1 MTENLHNRITP
12 DPAGSSQSVPEKAGK
27 DRADQT
33 RERILRAAVREFS
46 EHGLAGAR
54 TDAIAEEAKVNKA
67 LLYYYFKSKA
77 KLYAAALEDAATRV
91 AQMAL
96 SAAEPGATP
105 GERVLRM
112 ALNHFDRIT
121 SQHEFQNLMQ
131 QEMVR
136 FHRGESESLP
146 QLAQIVFQPVMQKA
160 LEAVCE
166 AIKRGELC
174 SVDPL
179 QVIYSAFGANVFYFL
194 SAPIMRLTAQFEP
207 FDPAVVEER
216 RNTAIRFLGSAL
228 FVDRKHG
235 AEVANR
241 VLQSVPMPE
250 VKKNPPAWRKTT

>member
-1 MTENLHNRITP
+1 MTEKPSDRTTP
-12 DPAGSSQSVPEKAGK
+12 EPSEKAGLEKAGK

-33 RERILRAAVREFS
+33 RERILRAAIREFS

-54 TDAIAEEAKVNKA
+54 TDSIAEEAKVNKA
-67 LLYYYFKSKA
+67 LLYYYFRSKA
-77 KLYAAALEDAATRV
+77 TLYAAALEDAATRV

-96 SAAEPGATP
+96 SAAEHGATP
-105 GERVLRM
+105 GERFLRM
-112 ALNHFDRIT
+112 ALNHYDRIA

-146 QLAQIVFQPVMQKA
+146 RLAQVVFQPVMQRA

-166 AIKRGELC
+166 GIKSGELC

-207 FDPAVVEER
+207 YDPAVVAER
-216 RNTAIRFLGSAL
+216 RNTAIQFLGSAL

-235 AEVANR
+235 ADVATH